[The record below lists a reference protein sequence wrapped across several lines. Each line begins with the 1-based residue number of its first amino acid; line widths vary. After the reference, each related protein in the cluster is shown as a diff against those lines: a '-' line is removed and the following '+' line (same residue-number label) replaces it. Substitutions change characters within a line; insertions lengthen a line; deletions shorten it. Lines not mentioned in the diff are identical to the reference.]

1 MEQGRLYI
9 VATPI
14 GNLEDMTL
22 RALRVLK
29 EVALIAAED
38 TRRTRKLL
46 SAYDIDTP
54 LTSLFDQ
61 NEAKKSAQLISQILD
76 GKDMAYVSDAGTP
89 AISDPG
95 YILVKEALSNSI
107 RVIPIP
113 GPSAVIASLSA
124 SGLPTDSFVFYAFL
138 PSRPGKRKQFL
149 QSISMEEKTM
159 VFYESPNRLIS
170 SLKDILEILGDREAS
185 VFRELTKIYEEAL
198 RGNVSEILNSLNG
211 RKIKGEITLVVA
223 GAENTVP
230 ESSPE
235 KIRDRSKALRK
246 DTTLSTRDIADIIA
260 SEMGLSRRDVYRMVL
275 QQDK

>member
-1 MEQGRLYI
+1 MEQGKLYI

-14 GNLEDMTL
+14 GNLEDITL

-29 EVALIAAED
+29 EVDLIAAED
-38 TRRTRKLL
+38 TRRTKKLL

-54 LTSLFDQ
+54 LTSLYDQ
-61 NEAKKSAQLISQILD
+61 NEAKKSAHLISRIQN

-95 YILVKEALSNSI
+95 YILVKEAISNSI

-124 SGLPTDSFVFYAFL
+124 SGLPTDSFAFYAFL
-138 PSRPGKRKQFL
+138 PSRTGKRKQFL
-149 QSISMEEKTM
+149 RSVSMEEKTM

-170 SLKDILEILGDREAS
+170 SLQDILEILGDRKVA
-185 VFRELTKIYEEAL
+185 VFRELTKIYEEVL
-198 RGNVSEILNSLNG
+198 RGHVSEILNSLNG

-223 GAENTVP
+223 GAEKTVP
-230 ESSPE
+230 ELSSE
-235 KIRDRSKALRK
+235 QIRKLFEETRS
-246 DTTLSTRDIADIIA
+246 DTVLSKRDIIDVIA
-260 SEMGLSRRDVYRMVL
+260 KETGLKRREVYRAVI
-275 QQDK
+275 QKDE